1 LFTPPRTLAGWLGSP
16 WLPGSLVLLALGLR
30 LYHLTAWGF
39 WVDEIF
45 TLKAV
50 HYLRTVDAGHFF
62 ADLHG
67 PLYNGLAA
75 LLAPVLPGEWLR
87 LLSALLGAAAVW
99 PLHAWARR
107 VAGAGTA
114 ALAAAL
120 AAISPFALWYGQELR
135 NYSLVLL
142 LAPACLLA
150 AEGWRGTGR
159 PGRGAFLGLVLT
171 AWLGTLANLSFLLFL
186 AGLGVALVIGA
197 PGRRWRLLAWLGAAA
212 GLLVLL
218 CLPWLISFVAQMA
231 PQRLVTS
238 APAWD
243 AAPLRGETTFTPL
256 ALPYTIFTLVA
267 GFSYGPSLEEL
278 HRGAV
283 AAVGAHMPALA
294 LASLAIGL
302 PLLLGLWTLRGRR
315 LEFAAL
321 IVVTLALASLLAVKN
336 FKVYNVRYVSMVWPL
351 LLVLLAQGLLQIRW
365 RWLRWPAI
373 LLLAGVLGTG
383 LGQHYW
389 NPVYAKEDLRGA
401 ARHLSA
407 VGDELPVLVAVVG
420 EPFLHYYQGRARTAM
435 LWPGMGPAQIRGK
448 LEQLGFPERLRLVSA
463 RDWEWGSEEWLL
475 ANLPGYAPADCATLQ
490 GVRIYTL
497 EKR

>member
-1 LFTPPRTLAGWLGSP
+1 MHSPARTPSAWLHGP
-16 WLPGSLVLLALGLR
+16 WLPAGLVLLALILR
-30 LYHLTAWGF
+30 VYHLTAWGF
-39 WVDEIF
+39 WVDELY

-50 HYLRTVDAGHFF
+50 HHLRTVDAGHFF

-75 LLAPVLPGEWLR
+75 LLAPLLPGETLR

-107 VAGAGTA
+107 VSGAGTA
-114 ALAAAL
+114 ALAGLL
-120 AAISPFALWYGQELR
+120 AAISPFAIWYGQELR

-186 AGLGVALVIGA
+186 AGLCLALLIGA
-197 PGRRWRLLAWLGAAA
+197 SGHRRRLLTWLAAAA
-212 GLLVLL
+212 GILILL
-218 CLPWLISFVAQMA
+218 CLPWLISFVEQMA
-231 PQRLVTS
+231 PQRLVTN

-243 AAPLRGETTFTPL
+243 AAPLRGETTFTPM
-256 ALPYTIFTLVA
+256 ALPYTIFSLVA

-278 HRGAV
+278 HRGAGV
-283 AAVGAHMPALA
+283 AVGAHLPALA
-294 LASLAIGL
+294 LAGLAIGL
-302 PLLLGLWTLRGRR
+302 PLVVGFTTLRGRR
-315 LEFAAL
+315 LEFAVVIA
-321 IVVTLALASLLAVKN
+321 VTLGLASFLALKN

-351 LLVLLAQGLLQIRW
+351 LLLLLAHGLGQLRW
-365 RWLRWPAI
+365 RWMRWSAI
-373 LLLAGVLGTG
+373 LLLSGVLGTG

-389 NPVYAKEDLRGA
+389 HPGYAKEDVRGA
-401 ARHLSA
+401 AERLSA
-407 VGDELPVLVAVVG
+407 VEEALPIVVAVVG
-420 EPFLHYYQGRARTAM
+420 EPFLYYYRGKAATAL
-435 LWPGMGPAQIRGK
+435 LWPGMRPAQIASR
-448 LEQLGFPERLRLVSA
+448 LEGLGSPSRLRLVSA
-463 RDWEWGSEEWLL
+463 RDWEWGSESQLL
-475 ANLPGYAPADCATLQ
+475 ASLDGYLPSDCATLQ

-497 EKR
+497 EKP